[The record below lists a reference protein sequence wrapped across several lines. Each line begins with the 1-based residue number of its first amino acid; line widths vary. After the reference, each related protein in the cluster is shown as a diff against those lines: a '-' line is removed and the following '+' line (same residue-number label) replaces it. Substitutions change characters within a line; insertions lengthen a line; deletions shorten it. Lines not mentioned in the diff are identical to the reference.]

1 MKFLVL
7 GCNGMLGHMVS
18 LYLKEK
24 GHNVTGFAHS
34 KSKFVDCYEADAR
47 DLAFIKE
54 IVERGQYDTI
64 VNCIGILNQ
73 FAEND
78 HESAVF
84 LNSYLPHYL
93 AKITDNMHTQI
104 IQISTD
110 CVFSGSKGGYK
121 EDDLRDGITFYDRSK
136 GLGELED
143 TKNLTLRNSIIGPDL
158 NVGGIGLMNWFLQ
171 KEGSVRGYSK
181 VIWTGQTTLQLAKTI
196 EVAATKRISGLYH
209 MVPDETIS
217 KYDLLQLM
225 NKYIRKN
232 PVEIVC
238 EDKIISNKSLV
249 RTRFEGFDYQI
260 PDYETMIQ
268 ELGDW
273 MRTHSELYP
282 HYTIV

>member
-24 GHNVTGFAHS
+24 GHNVTGLARS
-34 KSKFVDCYEADAR
+34 KSRFIDCYEADAR
-47 DLAFIKE
+47 DLVVIKE
-54 IVERGQYDTI
+54 VVEREQYDAVI
-64 VNCIGILNQ
+64 NCIGVLNQ

-93 AKITDNMHTQI
+93 AKITETMHTQI

-110 CVFSGSKGGYK
+110 CVFSGSQGGYK
-121 EDDLRDGITFYDRSK
+121 EDDLRDGTTFYDRSK

-143 TKNLTLRNSIIGPDL
+143 DKNLTLRNSIIGPDL
-158 NVGGIGLMNWFLQ
+158 KGNGIGLMNWFLQ
-171 KEGSVRGYSK
+171 QKDSVRGFDK

-196 EVAATKRISGLYH
+196 EAAAMNRVSGLYH
-209 MVPDETIS
+209 MVPNKEIS

-225 NKYIRKN
+225 NKYIRTQ
-232 PVEIVC
+232 PIEITMDDTVV
-238 EDKIISNKSLV
+238 SNKSLI

-260 PDYETMIQ
+260 PDYEIMIR

-273 MRTHSELYP
+273 MRAHNELYP
-282 HYTIV
+282 HYEL

>member
-24 GHNVTGFAHS
+24 GHDVTGFAHS
-34 KSKFVDCYEADAR
+34 KSKLVDCYEGDAR
-47 DLAFIKE
+47 DLRLVRE
-54 IVERGQYDTI
+54 IVEKGQYDFVI
-64 VNCIGILNQ
+64 NCIGVLNQ

-84 LNSYLPHYL
+84 LNSYLPHFL
-93 AKITDNMHTQI
+93 AKVTGNMSTQI

-121 EDDLRDGITFYDRSK
+121 EDDLRDGMTFYDRSK

-143 TKNLTLRNSIIGPDL
+143 TKNLTIRNSIIGPDL
-158 NVGGIGLMNWFLQ
+158 KPNGIGLMNWFMQQ
-171 KEGSVRGYSK
+171 KESVRGFDK
-181 VIWTGQTTLQLAKTI
+181 VIWTGQTTLQMAKTI
-196 EVAATKRISGLYH
+196 EQAAINHVTGLYH
-209 MVPDETIS
+209 MVPNQSIS
-217 KYDLLQLM
+217 KYKLLQLM
-225 NKYIRKN
+225 NQHIRKT

-238 EDKIISNKSLV
+238 ENEVVSNKSLI

-260 PDYETMIQ
+260 PDYETMLK

-273 MRTHSELYP
+273 MRNHHELYP
-282 HYTIV
+282 HYNLV